1 MHIRLTLCYR
11 AFILKSGRKAHINIS
26 ALILCLRGH
35 IAHMARNTMRP
46 DFKMRKY
53 QHKGMETIMK
63 KTFRKLLCTAMAA
76 IMCMSVMS
84 GCGQK
89 NAQSNENSEQQGQP
103 DAVQQ
108 TEAYTKQ
115 DITVAALKGPTAI
128 GMAQIMKNAKEGKA
142 ENNYTF
148 RIAGTAD
155 EFTADLIKG
164 DVQIAAL
171 PCNAAAT
178 LANKTNG
185 KIQVMGINTLGVLY
199 ILDTGNSVQN
209 IWDLKGRKIYAT
221 GKGTTPEYTL
231 RYLLKSADIDPD
243 VDVAIEFKSEPSEV
257 AAIMASGDNEVIAML
272 PQPYVTTVVTQNTN
286 TNVRIALDVTEEW
299 EKLAGK
305 DSTVVTGV
313 VAVNAEF
320 AKNNPQAVAKFME
333 EYRKSTDYVNSNID
347 GAAQIME
354 DEGIF
359 KAAIAKKAIPYCNIT
374 FITGKEMKTKITGY
388 LSVLNSQNPASI
400 GGAMPN
406 DNFYYITD

>member
-1 MHIRLTLCYR
+1 MKRITMCSD
-11 AFILKSGRKAHINIS
+11 FNP
-26 ALILCLRGH
+26 RGH
-35 IAHMARNTMRP
+35 
-46 DFKMRKY
+46 KSKE
-53 QHKGMETIMK
+53 MERIMK
-63 KTFRKLLCTAMAA
+63 KTFRRLLCTVMAA
-76 IMCMSVMS
+76 MLCMSVMS

-89 NAQSNENSEQQGQP
+89 NAASDENTEQQAQS

-108 TEAYTKQ
+108 TEGYTKQ

-128 GMAQIMKNAKEGKA
+128 GMAQIMKNAKAGNA

-185 KIQVMGINTLGVLY
+185 KIQIMGINTLGVLY

-209 IWDLKGRKIYAT
+209 IWDLKGKKIYAT

-243 VDVAIEFKSEPSEV
+243 VDVTIEFKSEPSEV
-257 AAIMASGDNEVIAML
+257 AALMAAGDNEIIAML
-272 PQPYVTTVVTQNTN
+272 PQPYVTTVLTQNTN
-286 TNVRIALDVTEEW
+286 TNVRIALDVTKEW
-299 EKLAGK
+299 EKLAGA
-305 DSTVVTGV
+305 DNTVVTGV

-320 AKNNPQAVAKFME
+320 AKNNPEAVAKFME
-333 EYRKSTDYVNSNID
+333 EYKKSTDYVNSNID

-374 FITGKEMKTKITGY
+374 FITGEEMKTKITNY
-388 LSVLNSQNPASI
+388 LGVLNAQNPASI

-406 DNFYYITD
+406 DNFYYIVKK

>member
-1 MHIRLTLCYR
+1 
-11 AFILKSGRKAHINIS
+11 
-26 ALILCLRGH
+26 
-35 IAHMARNTMRP
+35 
-46 DFKMRKY
+46 
-53 QHKGMETIMK
+53 
-63 KTFRKLLCTAMAA
+63 
-76 IMCMSVMS
+76 
-84 GCGQK
+84 
-89 NAQSNENSEQQGQP
+89 
-103 DAVQQ
+103 
-108 TEAYTKQ
+108 
-115 DITVAALKGPTAI
+115 
-128 GMAQIMKNAKEGKA
+128 
-142 ENNYTF
+142 
-148 RIAGTAD
+148 
-155 EFTADLIKG
+155 
-164 DVQIAAL
+164 
-171 PCNAAAT
+171 
-178 LANKTNG
+178 
-185 KIQVMGINTLGVLY
+185 
-199 ILDTGNSVQN
+199 
-209 IWDLKGRKIYAT
+209 
-221 GKGTTPEYTL
+221 
-231 RYLLKSADIDPD
+231 
-243 VDVAIEFKSEPSEV
+243 
-257 AAIMASGDNEVIAML
+257 MASGDNEVIAML